1 MVDNEFYTKEK
12 AKANRA
18 TCPNP
23 ALKKIDICAGT
34 TFSLILA
41 SLRGTGP
48 PHPEREV
55 MQPAETFRMH
65 PRTNVMG
72 HPGRFGAGF
81 HPDSNLYFR

>member
-1 MVDNEFYTKEK
+1 MNFIPKKRQKPTGPRVQI
-12 AKANRA
+12 
-18 TCPNP
+18 PHQ
-23 ALKKIDICAGT
+23 KIDICAGT